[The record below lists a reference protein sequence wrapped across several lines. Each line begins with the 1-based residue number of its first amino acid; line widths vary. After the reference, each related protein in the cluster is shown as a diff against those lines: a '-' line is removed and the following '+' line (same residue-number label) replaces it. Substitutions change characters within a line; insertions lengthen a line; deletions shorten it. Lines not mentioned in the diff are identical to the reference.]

1 MLLIGGVNYY
11 TGQVFDMKEIT
22 KLGHNKGIKVG
33 FDLAHAVGN
42 ISLSLNEWNVDFA
55 VWCSYKYLN
64 SGPGSV
70 GNVVLSLNCFLISVA
85 FLSFSMIF
93 CTDFF
98 TSSILA
104 SPSFKILQTYVINI
118 TFERFCMLLEQ
129 IVFECINKINFNSK
143 PHIIGITGSQG
154 AGKSTLSANIRL
166 NLLKQGINCLI
177 VCIDDYYLSKSKR
190 LKLAQDVHPLCAV
203 RGVPGTHDIELLD
216 KILSM
221 LTNPSS
227 YSQILFPIFSKA
239 VDDRFPKKNWYKIK
253 EKPDVIIFEGW
264 CVGARPNFLNLNYI
278 KWK

>member
-1 MLLIGGVNYY
+1 
-11 TGQVFDMKEIT
+11 
-22 KLGHNKGIKVG
+22 
-33 FDLAHAVGN
+33 
-42 ISLSLNEWNVDFA
+42 
-55 VWCSYKYLN
+55 
-64 SGPGSV
+64 
-70 GNVVLSLNCFLISVA
+70 
-85 FLSFSMIF
+85 
-93 CTDFF
+93 
-98 TSSILA
+98 
-104 SPSFKILQTYVINI
+104 
-118 TFERFCMLLEQ
+118 MLLEQ

-239 VDDRFPKKNWYKIK
+239 DDDLKDISEWRVYTD
-253 EKPDVIIFEGW
+253 KPDVIIFEGW
-264 CVGARPNFLNLNYI
+264 CLGARPNFLNLNYI
-278 KWK
+278 NDLERNKDKDSKWKLWSIENCKNYLKLWEYYDQLIMIKPENFNSVIKSRWKQEKDTLRISGKSLFKNYSHIIDFCSYYENWTKGMWNNLESEVDILLTRDDSYNYKFYNKKNNYTINERD